1 MYYSSGVFF
10 LLFATFCA
18 RAPYAAISF
27 LNFFLLLLNLI
38 ECTITVI
45 TRIKVTALWNI
56 APRIMATTANIAT
69 MVLVV
74 IVFALI
80 HHFVILILII
90 TAFVHS
96 IKIRGSKKKIKQLIA
111 AYEALAQES
120 EKCNAPEEQN
130 PDENTPDEQNPD
142 DNTPDEEEA
151 K

>member
-1 MYYSSGVFF
+1 MFF

-69 MVLVV
+69 MVCTRSTSMPASAICMLQVLVAV
-74 IVFALI
+74 SLVETVSLI
-80 HHFVILILII
+80 
-90 TAFVHS
+90 
-96 IKIRGSKKKIKQLIA
+96 
-111 AYEALAQES
+111 
-120 EKCNAPEEQN
+120 
-130 PDENTPDEQNPD
+130 
-142 DNTPDEEEA
+142 
-151 K
+151 